1 MSNSEY
7 RISDNFYDYLTFAF
21 SLRKKTPTKKKKINI
36 CRNFIWLN
44 CHKNRKKLL
53 MQIKRLHI
61 YRIFFFFFTFVSL
74 CEENPGCTAI
84 HHKL

>member
-1 MSNSEY
+1 MSNFEY

-21 SLRKKTPTKKKKINI
+21 SLLKKTQTKKKKYLQKFYLAGIV
-36 CRNFIWLN
+36 
-44 CHKNRKKLL
+44 CHKNHKKLRT
-53 MQIKRLHI
+53 QIKRLHI